1 MSRRRTYGLLLA
13 LAALAGTILLSGAAG
28 ASGHSERASRDQW
41 GVSYR
46 PTATPIKH
54 VVVIF
59 QENVSFDH
67 YFGTYP
73 NAANTDGQTFN
84 AKPGTPAVD
93 GLLPATSSSLP
104 PQLRHSNNLITSNPN
119 DG

>member
-1 MSRRRTYGLLLA
+1 M
-13 LAALAGTILLSGAAG
+13 I
-28 ASGHSERASRDQW
+28 
-41 GVSYR
+41 
-46 PTATPIKH
+46 
-54 VVVIF
+54 VIF

-84 AKPGTPAVD
+84 AAPNTPAVD

-104 PQLRHSNNLITSNPN
+104 PRLRHSANLLTDNPN
-119 DG
+119 ESRAAAARFSSATGLTVQRPGPADLRPGPRLLRRAEGV